1 MKLILT
7 TIVLILSACAA
18 TQPVERTFPLGEVS
32 ADLRID
38 PTSLLLYHR
47 CFHAI
52 GPKGTSS
59 AHYHEA
65 ACLRNNERFIFAQR
79 QRPANRYVE
88 TSSLPLAD
96 LKAVRLGKNGAARQI
111 QLETTAGVHMVILLL
126 DDGLPRINSAA
137 NEGEYAFLARRGL
150 PAAETSAY
158 ISNSNRGPV
167 FVPLIVK

>member
-1 MKLILT
+1 MIKIVLT
-7 TIVLILSACAA
+7 TIALVLAACAA
-18 TQPVERTFPLGEVS
+18 AQPVERTFPLREIS

-38 PTSLLLYHR
+38 PASLLLYHR

-59 AHYHEA
+59 AHYHEV

-96 LKAVRLGKNGAARQI
+96 ISAVR
-111 QLETTAGVHMVILLL
+111 
-126 DDGLPRINSAA
+126 
-137 NEGEYAFLARRGL
+137 
-150 PAAETSAY
+150 
-158 ISNSNRGPV
+158 
-167 FVPLIVK
+167 